1 MLVVEIL
8 LLVGLIVFI
17 THTVEAV
24 TGFGCTVLAFP
35 FVIALMGDLEQAK
48 IVLTA
53 LAWVLV
59 FYFVV
64 TKFKHIQWKKFRTTL
79 LLSVL
84 GMPAGMLLF
93 KSLDAGMLKMILGVF
108 IVISAAIQLYKSFV
122 PVAGTARLPKLI
134 GYTFLFAGGIFHGA
148 FAVGGPLIVL
158 YSTRKIPDKG
168 QFRATMCLLW
178 LCLNTVL
185 IFQYI
190 IERKLTF
197 TIGCEFLFL
206 LPFLVAGIFAGEAIH
221 NKVSEILFKKIVFS
235 ILLLVGI
242 IMVIWNK

>member
-1 MLVVEIL
+1 MPVVEIL

-35 FVIALMGDLEQAK
+35 FVIALLGDLEQAK
-48 IVLTA
+48 IVLTL

-64 TKFKHIQWKKFRTTL
+64 TKFKQIQWKQFRTIL

-93 KSLDAGMLKMILGVF
+93 KSLNAGMLKMILGVF

-122 PVAGTARLPKLI
+122 PATGTARFPKLA

-185 IFQYI
+185 ISQYI

-197 TIGCEFLFL
+197 TIGSETLFL
-206 LPFLVAGIFAGEAIH
+206 LPFLISGIFAGEAIH
-221 NKVSEILFKKIVFS
+221 DKVSENLFKKIVFS
-235 ILLLVGI
+235 VLLLVGI